1 MRGLGYLIAYPF
13 TFIGC
18 LLTTLIFQ
26 LFWITFEFNSIVT
39 ETLGIQLAEN
49 LQNPSYWDS
58 FWVFMLAGFLR
69 FMFFPFNFNDTISK
83 GKE

>member
-1 MRGLGYLIAYPF
+1 MRGLIYLIGFPF
-13 TFIGC
+13 IFIGC
-18 LLTTLIFQ
+18 LLTAAVFQ
-26 LFWITFEFNSIVT
+26 LFWITFQFNSIVT

-69 FMFFPFNFNDTISK
+69 IMFFPFDFPDTCSK

>member
-26 LFWITFEFNSIVT
+26 LFWITFQFNSIVT
-39 ETLGIQLAEN
+39 KTIGVSLPGSLE
-49 LQNPSYWDS
+49 NPSYWES

-69 FMFFPFNFNDTISK
+69 MMYFPFNFNDTGSK
-83 GKE
+83 D

>member
-13 TFIGC
+13 IFIGC
-18 LLTTLIFQ
+18 LLTAAVFQ
-26 LFWITFEFNSIVT
+26 LFWITFQFNSIVT
-39 ETLGIQLAEN
+39 ETIGVSLPGN
-49 LQNPSYWDS
+49 LENPSYWDS

-69 FMFFPFNFNDTISK
+69 MMFFSFNIPEADLK

>member
-13 TFIGC
+13 IFIGC
-18 LLTTLIFQ
+18 LLTAAVFQ
-26 LFWITFEFNSIVT
+26 LFWITFQFNSIVT

-49 LQNPSYWDS
+49 LENPSYWES

-69 FMFFPFNFNDTISK
+69 IMFFSFNVPNIESK